1 MANTERTVN
10 MHNMAPN
17 KDKPETYRNIQ
28 KCTMYP
34 ADVTQRSLAIDN
46 QRPASRD
53 TPIGVV
59 KRGKNSGAK
68 NRYVL
73 RSKNGTRHKL
83 ESPKPITFHW
93 TFEGRR

>member
-1 MANTERTVN
+1 MANTERAVN
-10 MHNMAPN
+10 MHRMVPN
-17 KDKPETYRNIQ
+17 KNKPETYRNIQ

-34 ADVTQRSLAIDN
+34 ADVTQRSLAIEN

-53 TPIGVV
+53 TPIGGV

-73 RSKNGTRHKL
+73 RSKTGTRHEL
-83 ESPKPITFHW
+83 ESPKPITFDW